1 MSFNSDV
8 ASACQALKMF
18 KDNEAKAFA
27 RFWENKNKSGPTAEA
42 PLNDLAKFYNSAT
55 LPMHAYWQKLLATK
69 AANKSS
75 LTTEQQQWVQTY
87 VQLVATRSSICDSQD
102 VFAFCG
108 SFPAPHSFFARAEY
122 QRVTGQILKVALK
135 VALKVN
141 TSIL

>member
-1 MSFNSDV
+1 MSFRDDL
-8 ASACQALKMF
+8 ALMCLAFIKN
-18 KDNEAKAFA
+18 KDIFKAFVW
-27 RFWENKNKSGPTAEA
+27 FWQMKNGSGPTAEA
-42 PLNDLAKFYNSAT
+42 SPEDIASFYKSAT
-55 LPMHAYWQKLLATK
+55 PEMHAYWQKLLAAK